1 MKLVNHIPEKLF
13 RRFLL
18 LSALCVVSV
27 QGRAQETAQVAPA
40 ASGDDQFALMFLWV
54 FIGIEFLLL
63 LFFIVTVNNLL
74 KAVIEAQLKATAP
87 AGAEAVSEKAV
98 RAAKPKSAWRTMMEK
113 LTDAKPIE
121 QEKDIL
127 LDHDYDG
134 IRELDNH
141 LPPWWKWGFYFTI
154 FWGVVY
160 LVNYHIA
167 PVWNEGYSQ
176 EAEFS
181 AEMAEAEKQ
190 LAEYRKTAA
199 DLVDENNVT
208 LLADASSLDKGKA
221 KFKEVCAACHGDNG
235 QGGIGPN
242 LTDAYWIH
250 GGDVKSV
257 FKVIKYGV
265 LEKGMISWK
274 DEMKPSE
281 MQAVVSY
288 IFTLQGSNPAGAKE
302 PQGELYTPA
311 ASAAPTDS
319 VVIDSTVAAK

>member
-1 MKLVNHIPEKLF
+1 MKINYTIPF
-13 RRFLL
+13 NRIRSILL
-18 LSALCVVSV
+18 LSALCAVSV
-27 QGRAQETAQVAPA
+27 QGRAQETAQAAPT

-54 FIGIEFLLL
+54 FIGIEFFLL
-63 LFFIVTVNNLL
+63 LFFLVTVNNLL
-74 KAVIEAQLKATAP
+74 KAVIESQLKATALK
-87 AGAEAVSEKAV
+87 GAEAISEKAI
-98 RAAKPKSAWRTMMEK
+98 RAAGPKTAWQTMMEK
-113 LTDAKPIE
+113 LTDSKPIE

-154 FWGVVY
+154 FWGVIY
-160 LVNYHIA
+160 LVNYHIF

-176 EAEFS
+176 EAEFF
-181 AEMAEAEKQ
+181 AEMATAEKQ
-190 LAEYRKTAA
+190 IAEYRKTAA

-208 LLADASSLDKGKA
+208 LLTDVASLDKGKA

-257 FKVIKYGV
+257 FKVVKYGV

-274 DEMKPSE
+274 DEMKPNE
-281 MQAVVSY
+281 MQAVISY
-288 IFTLQGSNPAGAKE
+288 IFTLQGSDPAGAKE
-302 PQGELYTPA
+302 PQGDLYTA
-311 ASAAPTDS
+311 EVSSVSAETSP
-319 VVIDSTVAAK
+319 VDSTIEAK